1 MPGKILGTGAVGQ
14 PDGARR
20 ADRWLNFRYAF
31 PPERDIRDREDS
43 PGSRNPYN
51 LWPPSD
57 LMGGEETGM
66 TVMKILSYDD
76 DIRFGGRKGPTVV
89 AGQTV
94 DPSDVPIGGML
105 VELYL
110 VAPLNEGDATQKQQ
124 QFVAATRSDAHGL
137 FAFTVPNTTNLYKVE
152 ATDGARQGVTVRNL
166 TGA

>member
-1 MPGKILGTGAVGQ
+1 MPGKILGTGAVTS
-14 PDGARR
+14 PDGYRR
-20 ADRWLNFRYAF
+20 PDRWLNFLYAF
-31 PPERDIRDREDS
+31 PPERDIRDKEDS
-43 PGSRNPYN
+43 PGGRNPYN

-57 LMGGEETGM
+57 LIGGEETGM
-66 TVMKILSYDD
+66 TVMKIVSYDD
-76 DIRFGGRKGPTVV
+76 DLRFTGHKPPTVIT
-89 AGQTV
+89 GQTV

-110 VAPLNEGDATQKQQ
+110 VAPLDVGDATQKQQ
-124 QFVAATRSDAHGL
+124 QFVTATRSDANGL